1 MNLIGTPG
9 RTKIVP
15 VDPNN
20 QRVDFDT
27 QPNLAPGTYNQVT
40 VDAYGR
46 VTAGTFIAPV
56 VTPTTPNSTITASAG
71 IEGRLANYAGAAPTW
86 TPPNNVIGVAIDL
99 SNNRIWWY
107 FGGQWN

>member
-1 MNLIGTPG
+1 MNLQGTPG

-27 QPNLAPGTYNQVT
+27 QPGLAAGTYNQVT

-46 VTAGTFIAPV
+46 VISGTFIPPV
-56 VTPTTPNSTITASAG
+56 VTPTTPSSTVTASAG

-107 FGGQWN
+107 FNGSWN